1 MKKKKDYYQIVTS
14 LPLLQ
19 GKINSD
25 FSHMS
30 RLNFNKHIKDLSRE
44 DFKMVQDLENFVIWE
59 KHSMDSE
66 TDKAFKDKSL
76 DLLQKYDNQT
86 FAKIITATIDKRFLL
101 GLIRKRING
110 QKEPPK
116 NEDLWRL
123 SKYKF
128 KIQNNWNKT
137 DFGIKHLSKEL
148 AGFDYLMQEHSA
160 LELEKQILKLM
171 WKFCDKISQDHYF
184 DIDFILIYAIRR
196 NIIERWKI
204 ASDSQDI
211 RDKFNKLAMEA
222 IHGK

>member
-1 MKKKKDYYQIVTS
+1 
-14 LPLLQ
+14 
-19 GKINSD
+19 
-25 FSHMS
+25 
-30 RLNFNKHIKDLSRE
+30 
-44 DFKMVQDLENFVIWE
+44 MVQDLEDFVIWE
-59 KHSMDSE
+59 KHSMDNE
-66 TDKAFKDKSL
+66 TDEAFKKKSL
-76 DLLQKYDNQT
+76 DLLQKYDNPT
-86 FAKIITATIDKRFLL
+86 FLHIINAAIEKRFLL

-110 QKEPPK
+110 QEEPPES
-116 NEDLWRL
+116 EDLWRL
-123 SKYKF
+123 SRYKF

-171 WKFCDKISQDHYF
+171 WRFCDKVSHGHYF

-204 ASDSQDI
+204 VSDSQDI

-222 IHGK
+222 IHGN